1 MVRVFCVWWNHSLSL
16 TKKAVTG
23 GGTLT
28 RSFSFE
34 PQNQGIDKK
43 HFYLPKKINNFIHHI
58 NLNAIC

>member
-28 RSFSFE
+28 RLPSFE
-34 PQNQGIDKK
+34 PQNQRIDKEAFLLYEK
-43 HFYLPKKINNFIHHI
+43 NK
-58 NLNAIC
+58 

>member
-28 RSFSFE
+28 HSLSFE
-34 PQNQGIDKK
+34 PQNQQIDKEAFLFTEK
-43 HFYLPKKINNFIHHI
+43 NK
-58 NLNAIC
+58 